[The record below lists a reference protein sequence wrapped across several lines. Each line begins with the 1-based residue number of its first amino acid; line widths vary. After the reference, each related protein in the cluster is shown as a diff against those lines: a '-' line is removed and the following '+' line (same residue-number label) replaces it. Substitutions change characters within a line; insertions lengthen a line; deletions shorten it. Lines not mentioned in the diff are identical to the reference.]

1 MKKETLEEAG
11 KYFADNADLIINMK
25 ETLEEAAERHYI
37 NCIPSDRHS
46 FINGAKWQSERSY
59 NKQEVDSL
67 INELINNFT
76 NWSGSYVYKDKLM
89 EIYEQ
94 SKKK

>member
-1 MKKETLEEAG
+1 MNKE
-11 KYFADNADLIINMK
+11 
-25 ETLEEAAERHYI
+25 LEEAAERHYI

-46 FINGAKWQSERSY
+46 FIAGSNWQSERSY
-59 NKQEVDSL
+59 NKQEVDL
-67 INELINNFT
+67 LVNELINKFT
-76 NWSGSYVYKDKLM
+76 NWSGSYVYKDKLI

>member
-1 MKKETLEEAG
+1 MYLLNNLKRNNMNKE
-11 KYFADNADLIINMK
+11 
-25 ETLEEAAERHYI
+25 LEEAALKYK
-37 NCIPSDRHS
+37 NLKLPDDLYDA
-46 FINGAKWQSERSY
+46 FIAGANWQEERSY